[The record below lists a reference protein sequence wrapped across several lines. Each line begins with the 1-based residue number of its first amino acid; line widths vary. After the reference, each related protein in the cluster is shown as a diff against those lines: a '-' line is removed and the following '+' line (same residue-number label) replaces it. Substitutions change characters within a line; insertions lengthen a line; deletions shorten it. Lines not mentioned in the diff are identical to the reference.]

1 MNKNKTVSERAPSRS
16 PPNPK
21 IEKQNNVNK
30 SDLLQQMEVLKR
42 NRAAL
47 AKRNIHSVSNLST
60 NNDRPT
66 KVRRLNECSGSSST
80 LQQKCVLCNKMISRF
95 ENLQSHIDR
104 VHGRKMPD
112 SEIKRPYTNS
122 LGETIK
128 DTKANASSL
137 QQKCPVCNKMISL
150 GENLISHIDK
160 VHGRN
165 KPDSKIKR
173 PYTDD
178 SRGENLKSKIE
189 EAHGSNKP
197 DREIRRPV
205 TDSRG
210 ENLKSHAEEVHGSKN
225 PDNEVKKPDT
235 DGLGEN
241 LKSVRGSEIKR
252 SYTNRGE
259 SSKSNVEEVHGSKIP
274 DFKSDNE
281 KVREMKTSIP
291 LNNKRKSRVHE
302 AKKWVGCDKIP
313 TSEENNQ
320 NSEENGETSEVD
332 HDEIP
337 DFENELEGTTFRGN
351 SKSHIEKVHGSEK
364 PKGPTPMKRLGIKY
378 EPNKTSELT
387 LTQLTEIE
395 TKGQQLLALVGDLD
409 PNDERRIIFK
419 SRFEDLLR
427 PYKEELKQKTDKM
440 FSMAE

>member
-42 NRAAL
+42 NRDAL

-60 NNDRPT
+60 NNDKPT

-112 SEIKRPYTNS
+112 SKIKRPYTNS
-122 LGETIK
+122 LGETTK

-137 QQKCPVCNKMISL
+137 QQKCPVCNKIIGL

-165 KPDSKIKR
+165 KLDR
-173 PYTDD
+173 PYTDG
-178 SRGENLKSKIE
+178 RGENLE
-189 EAHGSNKP
+189 
-197 DREIRRPV
+197 
-205 TDSRG
+205 
-210 ENLKSHAEEVHGSKN
+210 LKVN
-225 PDNEVKKPDT
+225 F
-235 DGLGEN
+235 
-241 LKSVRGSEIKR
+241 
-252 SYTNRGE
+252 
-259 SSKSNVEEVHGSKIP
+259 

-351 SKSHIEKVHGSEK
+351 SKSHIGKVHGSEK
-364 PKGPTPMKRLGIKY
+364 PKGPTPGMKY
-378 EPNKTSELT
+378 EPNKTNELT

-395 TKGQQLLALVGDLD
+395 SKGQQLLALVGDLD